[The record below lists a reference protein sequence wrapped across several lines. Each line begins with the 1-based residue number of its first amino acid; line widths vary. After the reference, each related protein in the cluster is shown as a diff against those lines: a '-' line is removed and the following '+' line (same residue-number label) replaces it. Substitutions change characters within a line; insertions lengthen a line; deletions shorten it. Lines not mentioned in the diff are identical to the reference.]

1 MTDPKTERIEKK
13 NCRRKCAGG
22 GANAGGCAC
31 GAGAEKDGGS
41 GGSGW
46 MTVAKIAFSA
56 AALAWSLFA
65 PAPVVGGTAVDP
77 AWIAVLLCGV
87 PIAIEAVEALVRAFD
102 VKADLLV
109 AVALV
114 AALASGE
121 IFAAGE
127 VAFIMAL
134 GEELEDW
141 TVRRA
146 RRGIERLVSLSPR
159 MARIVAQDGSER
171 MVPADE
177 VRAGNRVRVLP
188 GETVPADGTV
198 SDGHTA
204 LDQSAVTGEPMPEDK
219 GPGDS
224 VASGSVNRFGAFDFV
239 ASRDGTD
246 GTLQRMIRLVQ
257 AADARKTRM
266 VRLADRWATWIV
278 AAAFATALAAWLAT
292 GEALRA
298 VAVLVVFCPC
308 SLVLA
313 TPTAVM
319 AAIGNATKHGFLVR
333 EGDALERL
341 AGVSRA
347 AFDKTGTLTL
357 AKPGVVA
364 VESVGGVVS
373 QGELLRLAGAAESR
387 SEHPLGRAV
396 AARAREEAGRLA
408 EPESFEMVP
417 GRGVR
422 ARVGGRAVAAGT
434 AGFAGSSAESDEVAR
449 RWRERGCT
457 VVHVAVDGSPAG
469 VLALSDTLR
478 GDAAESVAGVRSA
491 GVEPV
496 LLTGDNE
503 GAARE
508 AARSVG
514 ISEVKSACLPE
525 DKLAWVVASEAHDR
539 PVCMI
544 GDGVNDAPALKA
556 ARVGI
561 AVCGSGNDLA
571 ADAADIALVGGGM
584 KGLPHLLRL
593 ARKTRRTIAAGLVF
607 SMAVNFA
614 AVALA
619 AAGLLPPVAGALVHN
634 AGSFLVVANSALLL
648 HFKS

>member
-41 GGSGW
+41 GW

-56 AALAWSLFA
+56 AALVWSLFA

-146 RRGIERLVSLSPR
+146 RRGIERLVSLTPR

-177 VRAGNRVRVLP
+177 VRAGDRIRVFP

-278 AAAFATALAAWLAT
+278 AAAFATALAVWLAT

-357 AKPGVVA
+357 AKPG
-364 VESVGGVVS
+364 
-373 QGELLRLAGAAESR
+373 
-387 SEHPLGRAV
+387 
-396 AARAREEAGRLA
+396 
-408 EPESFEMVP
+408 
-417 GRGVR
+417 
-422 ARVGGRAVAAGT
+422 VAAGT